1 MKKSILLLTTGILI
15 AVITG
20 VTVYQLQQYKVK
32 PEAGPVVVENPYVV
46 PEKPLIGAVRPD
58 FEMQDVN
65 GRQRHVNE
73 WDGKILVI
81 NFWATWCGPCLT
93 EIPAFIRLQDKYENQ
108 GLQFVGVALHTA
120 EEIRDY
126 ISEAGMNYPALVG
139 EEKAIS
145 VSRSFGNRFG
155 VMPYTVFIDRGKR
168 IYFIK
173 SGPLKP
179 EDTEAI
185 IKSILFED

>member
-1 MKKSILLLTTGILI
+1 MIS
-15 AVITG
+15 A
-20 VTVYQLQQYKVK
+20 VTVYQLQQYRVK
-32 PEAGPVVVENPYVV
+32 PEASPVVVENPYVV

-65 GRQRHVNE
+65 GMQRHVNE

-93 EIPAFIRLQDKYENQ
+93 EIPAFIKLQDKYEDQ
-108 GLQFVGVALHTA
+108 GVQFVGVALHTA

-126 ISEAGMNYPALVG
+126 ISKVGMNYPALVG

-145 VSRSFGNRFG
+145 ISRSFGNRFG

-185 IKSILFED
+185 IQSILFEE